1 MFNDRRIRTVWDDKE
16 EKWYFSVV
24 DVIEALTDS
33 PDPSTYWRVLKN
45 RLKKEGNETVTICNA
60 FKLPA
65 RDGRM
70 RLTDIADQEQLFR
83 LIQSIPSPETEHI
96 KSWIEGLNRPERQ
109 EKSLSIMAQDV
120 QDKVVSIRG
129 YYIITDADV
138 AELYGVDTKR
148 VNEAVKNNP
157 DKFPED
163 YMFVLTTDEL
173 SDLRSKFSTTKISAK
188 SRVAPKV
195 FTEKGL
201 YMLATILKSK
211 RAQDV
216 TFAIIETFAKVR
228 YLKRE
233 IVDLHKETD
242 IEKQTTKMQKF
253 GEVISDIVM
262 PDLETSETE
271 STLELNFFIGK
282 IKHTVKRVKKN
293 K

>member
-1 MFNDRRIRTVWDDKE
+1 MGNDGNTL
-16 EKWYFSVV
+16 
-24 DVIEALTDS
+24 IEQTNRFL
-33 PDPSTYWRVLKN
+33 STL
-45 RLKKEGNETVTICNA
+45 
-60 FKLPA
+60 
-65 RDGRM
+65 
-70 RLTDIADQEQLFR
+70 
-83 LIQSIPSPETEHI
+83 QSE
-96 KSWIEGLNRPERQ
+96 
-109 EKSLSIMAQDV
+109 V
-120 QDKVVSIRG
+120 QNKIVNIRG
-129 YYIITDADV
+129 VNVIADADV
-138 AELYGVDTKR
+138 ADLYGVETKR
-148 VNEAVKNNP
+148 VNEAVRNNP
-157 DKFPED
+157 EKFPED

-173 SDLRSKFSTTKISAK
+173 SDLRSKISTTKISAK

-233 IVDLHKETD
+233 IVELHKETD

>member
-1 MFNDRRIRTVWDDKE
+1 MFVCKTAAYFWQFLYKILFMGNDGNTL
-16 EKWYFSVV
+16 
-24 DVIEALTDS
+24 IEQT
-33 PDPSTYWRVLKN
+33 N
-45 RLKKEGNETVTICNA
+45 RFLQI
-60 FKLPA
+60 L
-65 RDGRM
+65 
-70 RLTDIADQEQLFR
+70 
-83 LIQSIPSPETEHI
+83 QSE
-96 KSWIEGLNRPERQ
+96 
-109 EKSLSIMAQDV
+109 V
-120 QDKVVSIRG
+120 QNKIVNIRG
-129 YYIITDADV
+129 VNVIADADV
-138 AELYGVDTKR
+138 ADLYGVETKR
-148 VNEAVKNNP
+148 VNEAVRNNP
-157 DKFPED
+157 EKFPED

-173 SDLRSKFSTTKISAK
+173 SDLRSKISTTKISAK

-233 IVDLHKETD
+233 IVELHKETD